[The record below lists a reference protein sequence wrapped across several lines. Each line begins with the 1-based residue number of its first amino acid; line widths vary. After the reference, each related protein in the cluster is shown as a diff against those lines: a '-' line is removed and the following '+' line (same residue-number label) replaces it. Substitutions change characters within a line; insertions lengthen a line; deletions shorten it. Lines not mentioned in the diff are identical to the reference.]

1 MSDLDTRLTAALN
14 ADAPPGRDAR
24 FRVEVLLRIE
34 RSRFKRRVVMALA
47 VAFAATALVA
57 VSAQAIEAWIATD
70 TRSLW
75 IIAIA
80 AVVAM
85 FSFSGVPIGAL
96 PGFRG
101 FARILGRW
109 LGMAS

>member
-1 MSDLDTRLTAALN
+1 MSDLDTRLAAALN
-14 ADAPPGRDAR
+14 AEAPPARDAR

-34 RSRFKRRVVMALA
+34 RARFKRRVVRTLA
-47 VAFAATALVA
+47 VSFSATALVA
-57 VSAQAIEAWIATD
+57 VIAQAIEAWIATD
-70 TRSLW
+70 IWSLW
-75 IIAIA
+75 IVAIA

-109 LGMAS
+109 LGMTS